1 MSLPWVEENP
11 DVFND
16 VAFSVTT
23 TDSIDFSLPL
33 SPLSVVPSASKLN
46 TDEDQC
52 LAGM

>member
-16 VAFSVTT
+16 VASSVTT
-23 TDSIDFSLPL
+23 TDSFDFSFPL
-33 SPLSVVPSASKLN
+33 SPCSVVPSASKLN